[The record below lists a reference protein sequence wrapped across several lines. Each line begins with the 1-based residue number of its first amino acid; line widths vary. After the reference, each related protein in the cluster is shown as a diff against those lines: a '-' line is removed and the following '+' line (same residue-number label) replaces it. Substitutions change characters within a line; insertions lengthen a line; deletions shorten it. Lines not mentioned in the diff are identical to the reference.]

1 MNQQLGS
8 HEVMEAHEVLT
19 DIIDGIN
26 VYLLYRPHVRDQQLR
41 QIMDKQLNYMEQEY
55 QNMVS
60 LLSEHRGVSVEP
72 YNARINTSIKYG
84 LRNPSPVTIHESAG
98 QLTDRDV
105 ASGMLGKAKSSAIA
119 KMAAGLECA
128 DPQLRRMIIQGAVSC
143 SEMAY
148 ETFGFMNQRGMY
160 QVPTMPM
167 RTESNFI
174 GTYQTGNIS
183 PQATTAQ
190 GAGPNYIT

>member
-19 DIIDGIN
+19 DIIDSIN
-26 VYLLYRPHVRDQQLR
+26 VYLLYRPHVRDQQLN

-55 QNMVS
+55 HNMVS
-60 LLSEHRGVSVEP
+60 LLSQNRGVSVDP

-105 ASGMLGKAKSSAIA
+105 ASGILGKTKSSAIV

-128 DPQLRRMIIQGAVSC
+128 DPQLRRIIVQGAVSC

-148 ETFGFMNQRGMY
+148 ETFSFMNQRGMY

-174 GTYQTGNIS
+174 GTYQTGNVT
-183 PQATTAQ
+183 PQAMTTQ
-190 GAGPNYIT
+190 GTGPNYIT